1 MNKIISRI
9 NMHRVFALPFLV
21 ILFYGCAKEAR
32 YTLKPPDE
40 QSPSIVY
47 CFDTVGHTPGAK
59 PWVLGGTCCCTPSE
73 KVLSDYKKSGHIAQ
87 DMTLDG
93 LKALYETKGIKTALD
108 HQGCNNMCK
117 WGPHVVKG
125 GKCMVP
131 PAPMTM
137 NYEEIFSGTFKKP
150 EGEGKKPGKS

>member
-1 MNKIISRI
+1 MLR
-9 NMHRVFALPFLV
+9 RLAFLCSIV
-21 ILFYGCAKEAR
+21 LLAGCAKEAR
-32 YTLKPPDE
+32 YTLVLPKETSPP
-40 QSPSIVY
+40 VAY

-73 KVLSDYKKSGHIAQ
+73 KVLNDYKKGGHVAQ

-93 LKALYETKGIKTALD
+93 LKALYEAKGIKTALD

-131 PAPMTM
+131 PVPMTM

-150 EGEGKKPGKS
+150 EEQGKKVEKN